1 MVSFEKFL
9 SIIKEESYHFDKMGE
24 DVSKKIQSV
33 LSQDMLK
40 HEYKAKLKNTDHFTC
55 GHCFAATDAAYHL
68 YGKDRGFKPKVLGN
82 KEFPEGLEKG
92 ETHWYLMRDDGSIID
107 PTKEQFGNLEIPYDR
122 GKGNGYI
129 SKEKATTRGRL
140 IMDLVLDKYK

>member
-1 MVSFEKFL
+1 MVDFKRFL
-9 SIIKEESYHFDKMGE
+9 NIIKENNYHFDKIGL

-33 LSQDMLK
+33 LSPNMLK
-40 HEYKAKLKNTDHFTC
+40 HKYRTKLGIGDHFTC

-68 YGKDRGFKPKVLGN
+68 YGKENGFKPKVLGN
-82 KEFPEGLEKG
+82 KEFPNGLEKG
-92 ETHWYLMRDDGSIID
+92 ETHWYLMRDDGAVID
-107 PTKEQFGNLEIPYDR
+107 PTREQFGNLDIPYSN